1 MGVGIT
7 SAFLHLGELVRRS
20 LPISRVWLRGAATVG
35 LLAAMGL
42 AAAADP
48 APVLSADARAKLTTA
63 LQFAIDDAATATN
76 GIGRTLRSVTRSTGN
91 DQTVVVLLD
100 VPISDANLA
109 AIRATG
115 AIIHSSDVRWNS
127 ATVEATAAQVA
138 ALAALPAVSLLK
150 LPGKP
155 IHRAQP
161 GTVNNPAGA
170 VIKSDALTFTTNVTG
185 AGQKIGIISDSINL
199 TTATGP
205 GVSTGSASPFTLT
218 GTKPQLSG
226 DLPASIQVIDY
237 GAGGGGED
245 EGEAMMEE
253 AYKLAP
259 GATYAF
265 STAGNTQ
272 LEFAANITK
281 LAQAHC
287 TVICDDV
294 GFGLEPFF
302 QDGPIAQAAEAFI
315 AGGGIYLSAFGN
327 DADQGVLQTYTDVA
341 TATDPHTAGVTPTN
355 GNDFHKWGTAAP
367 LASGFLPLQ
376 VPADG
381 ELQIVLQWNQ
391 PFHSNA
397 MGAGASSDYN
407 LFLYNG
413 PSIASGIV
421 SDSLNRPYIS
431 TDVQNAPTTPGDPLE
446 GFIYDAP
453 HNGGASTTVYLAI
466 DKLHSSVNN
475 VFRVVIIGDFT
486 VPPDAATYAS
496 VFGAPAGFGH
506 PTAKDVL
513 GIAAADVRVAPPLP
527 ESFTSKGGVGTAGV
541 PFFFDAHG
549 AALSPSP
556 TTYDKPELT
565 APDAI
570 QTFTGF
576 DNGRF
581 FGTSAAVPNAAAA
594 AALAWSANRVLT
606 NAQIRAR
613 LVTTADDITR
623 APASTGNDA
632 FTGQGM
638 VNAQRAAGVPVTTI
652 DAAGADGSHGTGTI
666 AIQVTFAFPV
676 AVTGTPRLLLNTV
689 PPRSATYT
697 SGTGTS
703 VLTFTYTIVAG
714 DVSAHLDLA
723 SNTALDLNGGTILA
737 TTLATNLTFQNNDPI
752 MLQLPTPGAA
762 GSLSANSTV
771 VIAATGPTVTIV
783 PDQALKN
790 TSAFAFTVTF
800 SDAVTGLAAGQF
812 AITDGTAG
820 ALTGSGTTYT
830 LNVTATATG
839 TITVTLPAGVV
850 LDGNGVANHAGSGTA
865 TFDQTPPT
873 LVIAPALNNVVTT
886 NTVPVTFT
894 FSEAVTGFTAGDV
907 GVTNGTTGALTGSGA
922 VYHMT
927 VTAGTPGPL
936 TITVLTGA
944 VTDLANNPSTADS
957 TATITVTTVPSSS
970 GHGCGLGSMFVSV
983 FGLGLLAFMA
993 RLRGRDG
1000 AARR

>member
-7 SAFLHLGELVRRS
+7 SAFLHLGELVRWS
-20 LPISRVWLRGAATVG
+20 LPIGRIWLRGAATIS
-35 LLAAMGL
+35 LLAVMGL
-42 AAAADP
+42 ADAADP
-48 APVLSADARAKLTTA
+48 VPALSADARAKLTTA
-63 LQFAIDDAATATN
+63 LQFAIDDAGTATN
-76 GIGRTLRSVTRSTGN
+76 GIGRALRSVARSTGN

-100 VPISDANLA
+100 VPVTDANLA

-115 AIIHSSDVRWNS
+115 ATIRSSAARWNTV
-127 ATVEATAAQVA
+127 TVEATAAQVA

-155 IHRAQP
+155 IHRGQP
-161 GTVNNPAGA
+161 GTVNNPAGT
-170 VIKSDALTFTTNVTG
+170 VIKSDILTFTTNVTG

-199 TTATGP
+199 TSATGT
-205 GVSTGSASPFTLT
+205 GVSAGSTSPFTLT
-218 GTKPQLSG
+218 GTRPQQSG

-237 GAGGGGED
+237 GTGGGGED

-259 GATYAF
+259 GASYAF
-265 STAGNTQ
+265 STCGDTE

-287 TVICDDV
+287 TVICDDI
-294 GFGLEPFF
+294 GFPEEPFF
-302 QDGPIAQAAEAFI
+302 QDGPVAQAAEAFI
-315 AGGGIYLSAFGN
+315 AGGGIYLAAFGN
-327 DADQGVLQTYTDVA
+327 DFDQGVLQTYTDVSA
-341 TATDPHTAGVTPTN
+341 TADPHTAGTTPTN
-355 GNDFHKWGTAAP
+355 GNDFHNWGITGSATP
-367 LASGFLPLQ
+367 GFLPLQ

-381 ELQIVLQWNQ
+381 ELKIVLEWNQ

-397 MGAGASSDYN
+397 MGAGAASDYN

-421 SDSLNRPYIS
+421 KDSLNRPYIS
-431 TDVQNAPTTPGDPLE
+431 VDTQNAPATPGNPVE
-446 GFIYDAP
+446 GFIYVAP

-466 DKLHSSVNN
+466 DKLHSTVNSVL
-475 VFRVVIIGDFT
+475 RVVIIGDFA

-496 VFGAPAGFGH
+496 VFGAAAGFGH

-513 GIAAADVRVAPPLP
+513 GIAAADVRVSPPLP
-527 ESFTSKGGVGTAGV
+527 ESFTSKGGVGTAGI
-541 PFFFDAHG
+541 PYFFDASG

-594 AALAWSANRVLT
+594 AALAWSGNRVLT

-613 LVTTADDITR
+613 LVATADDITR

-638 VNAQRAAGVPVTTI
+638 VNAQRAAGAPVTTI
-652 DAAGADGSHGTGTI
+652 DAPGANGSHGTGTI
-666 AIQVTFAFPV
+666 AIQLTFAAPV

-689 PPRSATYT
+689 PPRFATF
-697 SGTGTS
+697 TS
-703 VLTFTYTIVAG
+703 VTGSVVTFTYTIVAG
-714 DVSAHLDLA
+714 DVSSHLDLA
-723 SNTALDLNGGTILA
+723 SNTALDLNGGTILVATA
-737 TTLATNLTFQNNDPI
+737 TTAFHAGDPI
-752 MLQLPTPGAA
+752 MLQLPTPGAT

-771 VIAATGPTVTIV
+771 VISATGPTVTIV
-783 PDQALKN
+783 PDQARKN
-790 TSAFAFTVTF
+790 TSGFAFTVTF

-830 LNVTATATG
+830 LTVTATAPG

-850 LDGNGVANHAGSGTA
+850 LDGNGVGNHAGTGTA

-873 LVIAPALNNVVTT
+873 LVITPALNSVVTT
-886 NTVPVTFT
+886 NAVPVTFT
-894 FSEAVTGFTAGDV
+894 FSEAVVGFTAGDI
-907 GVTNGTTGALTGSGA
+907 GVANGTVGTLTGSGA

-927 VTAGTPGPL
+927 MTAGTPGPM
-936 TITVLTGA
+936 TITVLGGT
-944 VTDLANNPSTADS
+944 VSDLAANVSSADA
-957 TATITVTTVPSSS
+957 TATVTVTLVPSGS
-970 GHGCGLGSMFVSV
+970 GHGCGLGSMFASV

-1000 AARR
+1000 AARS